1 MLKMGIL
8 DTLITVVDARR
19 GEGNPNGVINVEK
32 EGIMWGNWLMITDG
46 ESLEA
51 GDKELCAG
59 FSGAPQAGNLGC
71 PNESGM
77 GGTTW
82 HAKN

>member
-1 MLKMGIL
+1 
-8 DTLITVVDARR
+8 
-19 GEGNPNGVINVEK
+19 
-32 EGIMWGNWLMITDG
+32 MITDG